1 MKVAS
6 YIFYGLAVRALIAC
20 ISAASFA
27 KEELGRVF
35 GSGTLFLY
43 GGAAVL
49 AALIGLACG
58 RLAQR
63 RRY

>member
-6 YIFYGLAVRALIAC
+6 YIFYGLAVLALIAC

-63 RRY
+63 RY